1 MAPGLLYL
9 FKLMSQMR
17 LQQTISRPVRCTGI
31 GLHSG
36 GRVCLSLLPAP
47 RDSGIVFIRK
57 DIDGGVKV
65 DALIKNIRPALLS
78 TVVGVDGVQVQ
89 TTEHVLAAATGLGID
104 NLYIEVDA
112 PELPVMDG
120 SAAPF
125 VRMILDAGIVSQDRH
140 RSFLKIVRPVEVSD
154 GDKSV
159 SIHPALLSSITYT
172 IDYDHPMIR
181 RQDYLYHDSPD
192 AFMCEIAPARTFGFL
207 RDVEAL
213 WDAGLG
219 LGGSLQ
225 NTLILS
231 DEGLLNEDGL
241 RFADEFVRHKILD
254 LIGDMALLGLP
265 FIGEILAVRSGHA
278 LHARLVD
285 KILESRENWIMVA
298 GDMVVP
304 AGRMTQRAPAYVAS
318 PERG

>member
-1 MAPGLLYL
+1 
-9 FKLMSQMR
+9 MR
-17 LQQTISRPVRCTGI
+17 LQQTIRRPVRCTGV

-36 GRVCLSLLPAP
+36 GRVSLSLLPAP

-57 DIDGGVKV
+57 DIDSGVRV

-78 TVVGVDGVQVQ
+78 TVVGVNGVQVQ
-89 TTEHVLAAATGLGID
+89 TTEHVLAAATGVGLD

-125 VRMILDAGIVSQDRH
+125 VKMILDAGITAQDRH
-140 RSFLKIVRPVEVSD
+140 RSFLKIVRPVEVNE
-154 GDKSV
+154 GDKS
-159 SIHPALLSSITYT
+159 IAILPASLSSITYT
-172 IDYDHPMIR
+172 INYDHPMIGH
-181 RQDYLYHDSPD
+181 QDYLYRDSPD

-207 RDVEAL
+207 REVEAL

-231 DEGLLNEDGL
+231 DEGLLNVDGL

-254 LIGDMALLGLP
+254 LMGDMALLGLP
-265 FIGEILAVRSGHA
+265 FIGEVVAVRSGHA

-285 KILESRENWIMVA
+285 KILESPENWILVS
-298 GDMVVP
+298 GDTVMP
-304 AGRMTQRAPAYVAS
+304 AGCVSRLAPAYVAA

>member
-1 MAPGLLYL
+1 
-9 FKLMSQMR
+9 LMNPLRS
-17 LQQTISRPVRCTGI
+17 QQTIRRPVTCTGV

-36 GRVCLSLLPAP
+36 TEVSLSLLPAP
-47 RDSGIVFIRK
+47 PDSGIVFIRK
-57 DIDGGVKV
+57 DVAGGVRI
-65 DALIKNIRPALLS
+65 DAVIKNIRPAVLS

-89 TTEHVLAAATGLGID
+89 TTEHILAAATGLGID

-112 PELPVMDG
+112 AELPVMDG

-125 VRMILDAGIVSQDRH
+125 VKMIVDAGIAAQERP
-140 RSFLKIVRPVEVSD
+140 RTLLKILRTIQVSE
-154 GDKSV
+154 GDKHI
-159 SIHPALLSSITYT
+159 SIRPASSSTITYT

-181 RQDYLYHDSPD
+181 RQGYRYRESPE
-192 AFMCEIAPARTFGFL
+192 AFVRDIAPARTFGFL
-207 RDVEAL
+207 REVEAL

-231 DEGLLNEDGL
+231 DNGLLNEDGL
-241 RFADEFVRHKILD
+241 RFIDEFVRHKILD
-254 LIGDMALLGLP
+254 LIGDMSLLGLP
-265 FIGEILAVRSGHA
+265 YIGEVIAVRSGHA

-285 KILESRENWIMVA
+285 KILESRDNWMLVSS
-298 GDMVVP
+298 DTLVP
-304 AGRMTQRAPAYVAS
+304 AGRVNHLSPAFVAS

>member
-1 MAPGLLYL
+1 MASGLLYDND
-9 FKLMSQMR
+9 LMTQLR
-17 LQQTISRPVRCTGI
+17 LQQTIRRPIKCSGV

-36 GRVCLSLLPAP
+36 GRVSLTLLPAP
-47 RDSGIVFIRK
+47 PDSGIVFIRK
-57 DIDGGVKV
+57 DIGTGVRV
-65 DALIKNIRPALLS
+65 DALIKNIRPAVLS

-89 TTEHVLAAATGLGID
+89 TTEHVLAAATGMGVD

-112 PELPVMDG
+112 PELPAMDG

-125 VRMILDAGIVSQDRH
+125 VKMILEAGLVVQERH
-140 RSFLKIVRPVEVSD
+140 RACLKIVRPIEVRD
-154 GDKSV
+154 GDKS
-159 SIHPALLSSITYT
+159 ICIRPASHSNITYT
-172 IDYDHPMIR
+172 IDYNHPLIR
-181 RQDYLYHDSPD
+181 RQDYMYRESTE
-192 AFMCEIAPARTFGFL
+192 AFKRDIAPARTFGFL
-207 RDVEAL
+207 REVEAL

-231 DEGLLNEDGL
+231 DDGLLNQDGL
-241 RFADEFVRHKILD
+241 RFVDEFVRHKILD

-265 FIGEILAVRSGHA
+265 FIGEVVAVRSGHA

-285 KILESRENWIMVA
+285 KILELRDNWLLMSA
-298 GDMVVP
+298 DTVVP
-304 AGRMTQRAPAYVAS
+304 TGRANHLSPAFVAS

>member
-1 MAPGLLYL
+1 MASGLLSY
-9 FKLMSQMR
+9 KGLMKQLR
-17 LQQTISRPVRCTGI
+17 PQQTIGRPVRCTGM

-36 GRVCLSLLPAP
+36 RPVSLALLPAP
-47 RDSGIVFIRK
+47 PDSGIVFIRK
-57 DIDGGVKV
+57 DIGAGVRV

-89 TTEHVLAAATGLGID
+89 TTEHVLAAATGMAVD

-120 SAAPF
+120 SAAAF
-125 VRMILDAGIVSQDRH
+125 VKMILEAGLVAQERP
-140 RSFLKIVRPVEVSD
+140 RAFLKIVRPIEIRD
-154 GDKSV
+154 GDKY
-159 SIHPALLSSITYT
+159 IGIRPASRSKITYT
-172 IDYDHPMIR
+172 IDYDHPLIR
-181 RQDYLYHDSPD
+181 RQDYLYRESVE
-192 AFMCEIAPARTFGFL
+192 AFVRDIAPARTFGFL
-207 RDVEAL
+207 REVEAL

-219 LGGSLQ
+219 LGGSLK

-231 DEGLLNEDGL
+231 DHGLLNEGGL
-241 RFADEFVRHKILD
+241 RFSDEFVRHKILD

-265 FIGEILAVRSGHA
+265 FIGELVAIRSGHA

-285 KILESRENWIMVA
+285 RILESRDNWILMSA
-298 GDMVVP
+298 DTVVP
-304 AGRMTQRAPAYVAS
+304 AGRTNHRAPAFVAS

>member
-1 MAPGLLYL
+1 MAHSLLAL
-9 FKLMSQMR
+9 FNLMKQLR
-17 LQQTISRPVRCTGI
+17 LQQTIRRPVKCTGV

-36 GRVCLSLLPAP
+36 ARVALSLLPAP
-47 RDSGIVFIRK
+47 PDSGIVFIRK
-57 DIDGGVKV
+57 DVDAGVKV

-78 TVVGVDGVQVQ
+78 TVVGVDGVQVH

-125 VRMILDAGIVSQDRH
+125 VKMMLDSGISTQE
-140 RSFLKIVRPVEVSD
+140 RSRAFLKIVRPIEVSD
-154 GDKSV
+154 GDKSI
-159 SIHPALLSSITYT
+159 SIRPASTSSITYT

-181 RQDYLYHDSPD
+181 RQGYRYRESQE
-192 AFMCEIAPARTFGFL
+192 AFVRDIAPARTFGFL
-207 RDVEAL
+207 REVEAL

-219 LGGSLQ
+219 LGGSLE

-231 DEGLLNEDGL
+231 DDGLLNEEGL
-241 RFADEFVRHKILD
+241 RFSNEFVRHKILD

-265 FIGEILAVRSGHA
+265 FIGELVAVRSGHA

-285 KILESRENWIMVA
+285 KILESRDRWILLSTDTM
-298 GDMVVP
+298 VP
-304 AGRMTQRAPAYVAS
+304 AGRASHLSPAFVAS

>member
-1 MAPGLLYL
+1 
-9 FKLMSQMR
+9 MR
-17 LQQTISRPVRCTGI
+17 LQQTIKRPVRCTGI

-36 GRVCLSLLPAP
+36 GRVSLSLLPAP
-47 RDSGIVFIRK
+47 TDAGIVFIRK
-57 DIDGGVKV
+57 DINGGARV

-120 SAAPF
+120 SAEPF
-125 VRMILDAGIVSQDRH
+125 VKMILEAGIATQERP
-140 RSFLKIVRPVEVSD
+140 RAFLKIVRPIEVSD
-154 GDKSV
+154 GDKHISIRPASV
-159 SIHPALLSSITYT
+159 SSITYT
-172 IDYDHPMIR
+172 IDYDHPLIR
-181 RQDYLYHDSPD
+181 RQDYLYHESRE
-192 AFMCEIAPARTFGFL
+192 AFMRDIAPARTFGFL
-207 RDVEAL
+207 REVEAL

-265 FIGEILAVRSGHA
+265 VIGEMAAVRSGHA

-285 KILESRENWIMVA
+285 KILESRENWILISAETIM
-298 GDMVVP
+298 P
-304 AGRMTQRAPAYVAS
+304 AGRVSNLSPAYVAS

>member
-1 MAPGLLYL
+1 
-9 FKLMSQMR
+9 MR
-17 LQQTISRPVRCTGI
+17 LQQTIRRPVRCTGI

-36 GRVCLSLLPAP
+36 GRVSLSLLPAP

-57 DIDGGVKV
+57 DIDSGVRV

-78 TVVGVDGVQVQ
+78 TVVGVNGVQVQ

-125 VRMILDAGIVSQDRH
+125 VKMILDAGITAQDRH
-140 RSFLKIVRPVEVSD
+140 RSFLKIVRPVEVTE
-154 GDKSV
+154 GDKS
-159 SIHPALLSSITYT
+159 IAILPASLSSITYT
-172 IDYDHPMIR
+172 INYDHPLIGH
-181 RQDYLYHDSPD
+181 QDYLYRDSPD

-207 RDVEAL
+207 REVEAL

-231 DEGLLNEDGL
+231 DEGLLNVDGL
-241 RFADEFVRHKILD
+241 RFVDEFVRHKILD
-254 LIGDMALLGLP
+254 LMGDMALLGLP
-265 FIGEILAVRSGHA
+265 FIGEVVAVRSGHA
-278 LHARLVD
+278 LHACLVD
-285 KILESRENWIMVA
+285 KILESPENWILVS
-298 GDMVVP
+298 GDTVMP
-304 AGRMTQRAPAYVAS
+304 AGRVNHLAPAYVAA

>member
-1 MAPGLLYL
+1 
-9 FKLMSQMR
+9 MR
-17 LQQTISRPVRCTGI
+17 QQQTISRAVRCTGI

-36 GRVCLSLLPAP
+36 RRVSLALLPAP
-47 RDSGIVFIRK
+47 RDAGIVFIRK
-57 DIDGGVKV
+57 DIDSGVRV

-78 TVVGVDGVQVQ
+78 TVVGVDGVQIQ

-120 SAAPF
+120 
-125 VRMILDAGIVSQDRH
+125 ILEAGIATQERH
-140 RSFLKIVRPVEVSD
+140 RSFLKIVRPVKVSD
-154 GDKSV
+154 GEKSV
-159 SIHPALLSSITYT
+159 TIRPASLSSITYT

-181 RQDYLYHDSPD
+181 RQDYRYRDSPE
-192 AFMCEIAPARTFGFL
+192 AFVSEIAPARTFGFL
-207 RDVEAL
+207 REVEAL

-231 DEGLLNEDGL
+231 DDGLLNEDGL
-241 RFADEFVRHKILD
+241 RFSDEFVRHKILD

-265 FIGEILAVRSGHA
+265 FIGEVLAVRSGHA

-285 KILESRENWIMVA
+285 KILESPENWIMVS
-298 GDMVVP
+298 GDMVMP
-304 AGRMTQRAPAYVAS
+304 AGRVAQLVPTYVSS

>member
-1 MAPGLLYL
+1 M
-9 FKLMSQMR
+9 MSQMR
-17 LQQTISRPVRCTGI
+17 LQQTISRLVRCTGV

-36 GRVCLSLLPAP
+36 RRVSLALLPAP
-47 RDSGIVFIRK
+47 PDAGIVFIRK
-57 DIDGGVKV
+57 DIESGVRV
-65 DALIKNIRPALLS
+65 DALIKNIRPAVLS
-78 TVVGVDGVQVQ
+78 TVVGVDGVQIQ

-125 VRMILDAGIVSQDRH
+125 VKMILDAGIATQDRH
-140 RSFLKIVRPVEVSD
+140 RSFLKIVRPVKVSD
-154 GDKSV
+154 GEKSV
-159 SIHPALLSSITYT
+159 TINPASVSSITYT
-172 IDYDHPMIR
+172 IDYDHPLIQ
-181 RQDYLYHDSPD
+181 RQDYRYRESPE
-192 AFMCEIAPARTFGFL
+192 AFVSEIAPARTFGFL
-207 RDVEAL
+207 REVEAL

-231 DEGLLNEDGL
+231 DDGLLNEDGL
-241 RFADEFVRHKILD
+241 RFSDEFVRHKILD

-265 FIGEILAVRSGHA
+265 FIGEVLAVRSGHA

-285 KILESRENWIMVA
+285 KILESPENWIMVP
-298 GDMVVP
+298 GEMVIP
-304 AGRMTQRAPAYVAS
+304 AGRVAQLVPTYVAS